1 MSLCSSGFLAAR
13 VGSLLFTVY
22 GFVSFNYCEVPR
34 CSGDQ
39 CHEHLGSK
47 YLTKHTRKTLAL
59 PPSLLPRPAGAPQGA
74 AGPVHPAHR
83 ASRPS
88 GSSFT
93 LFPAKAAP
101 FCLFKLLPQL
111 HSSQLRTPT
120 PLGPSCRS
128 GPHPRVLRAARAPP
142 LPGLQGWEQIRFP
155 APFFLLP
162 SVFLRLLG
170 SVLYNKVTC
179 MANSINVYQTW
190 TCRSPPP
197 VTYVLFIC
205 SSSAASGLL
214 QASAARSLLTPL

>member
-47 YLTKHTRKTLAL
+47 YLTKHTQKTLAL
-59 PPSLLPRPAGAPQGA
+59 PPAFSPRPAEAPQGA

-111 HSSQLRTPT
+111 HSSQLRTPA
-120 PLGPSCRS
+120 
-128 GPHPRVLRAARAPP
+128 PRARAA
-142 LPGLQGWEQIRFP
+142 G
-155 APFFLLP
+155 
-162 SVFLRLLG
+162 
-170 SVLYNKVTC
+170 
-179 MANSINVYQTW
+179 
-190 TCRSPPP
+190 
-197 VTYVLFIC
+197 
-205 SSSAASGLL
+205 
-214 QASAARSLLTPL
+214 QALTPGCCGQHGPLRSRACKAGSRSASLHLSFFYRPSF